1 MVAQA
6 RDLIAQGG
14 GSDAIL
20 VAGPIS
26 PAFPG
31 IATGPAGHDQ
41 NAQFVGFFEQFIAIE
56 SAFEANGVQVHVADI
71 SEIGIEFCRKP
82 TKEQIGSPSGAANQD
97 FPAINFEQTM
107 PLVSELRTDFAD
119 AEGHVGRIGN
129 LLADFEAQFRGV
141 EIRRAHLIWPPDSGM
156 SKLELWELI
165 RREFDDLGFAAG

>member
-31 IATGPAGHDQ
+31 IATGPTGHDQ

-56 SAFEANGVQVHVADI
+56 SAFEA
-71 SEIGIEFCRKP
+71 
-82 TKEQIGSPSGAANQD
+82 
-97 FPAINFEQTM
+97 
-107 PLVSELRTDFAD
+107 
-119 AEGHVGRIGN
+119 
-129 LLADFEAQFRGV
+129 QFRGV
-141 EIRRAHLIWPPDSGM
+141 EIRRAHLIGPPDSGM